1 MLQDTEMWNDP
12 ENFRPERHLDA
23 DGKLFRNEAFIP
35 FGIGN
40 NFETQ
45 TILPTRIILMLF

>member
-1 MLQDTEMWNDP
+1 MLQDTKMWHDP
-12 ENFRPERHLDA
+12 EHCRPERNLNA
-23 DGKLFRNEAFIP
+23 DGKLFRNEAFTI

-45 TILPTRIILMLF
+45 TILQARIILTVF

>member
-23 DGKLFRNEAFIP
+23 DGKLFRNEAFTL

-45 TILPTRIILMLF
+45 TILQARIILTVF